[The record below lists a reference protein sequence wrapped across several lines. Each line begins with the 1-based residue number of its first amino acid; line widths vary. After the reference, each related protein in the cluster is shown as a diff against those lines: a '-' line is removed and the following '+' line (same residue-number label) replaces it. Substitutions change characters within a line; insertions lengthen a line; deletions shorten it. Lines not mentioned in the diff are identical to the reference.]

1 MADKASLGGL
11 GMVRSVVAD
20 GVSRGALGSVMD
32 ELGMADW
39 VSQGKVCLRMARQM
53 RKGALSHGSVRFGKA
68 DMDYQGLCLEDYNR
82 ERFGVHPPYCSICNC
97 MIEQGEEW
105 EEDFDLQFHS
115 QCLEE
120 RCDATQ

>member
-68 DMDYQGLCLEDYNR
+68 DMDYQGLCLEDYN
-82 ERFGVHPPYCSICNC
+82 
-97 MIEQGEEW
+97 
-105 EEDFDLQFHS
+105 
-115 QCLEE
+115 
-120 RCDATQ
+120 

>member
-1 MADKASLGGL
+1 
-11 GMVRSVVAD
+11 
-20 GVSRGALGSVMD
+20 
-32 ELGMADW
+32 
-39 VSQGKVCLRMARQM
+39 M

-120 RCDATQ
+120 KCDATQ